1 VCIGVGHHTR
11 WIGGKPHL
19 GLGFRSSDGR
29 GPGAWWVWRLVR
41 IGVGCR
47 TRWMAGKPRLGLGR
61 PARPM
66 GGGAEGMASVLDH
79 YWVTAMM
86 TGWVRHHV
94 HEGGERAL
102 CGLQRNF
109 QHTLLSHAPRVL
121 VLLPTCPLPF
131 SCCAN
136 EPSYPDHTN
145 RDVSAL
151 CKSSHTKSML
161 HSHMSPSLS
170 ARFGYTHRAVHHHA
184 ESVIHA
190 GWDSC
195 VGIHTGCHQN

>member
-1 VCIGVGHHTR
+1 M
-11 WIGGKPHL
+11 GG
-19 GLGFRSSDGR
+19 
-29 GPGAWWVWRLVR
+29 GPGYGGCGVLCALELGVAPVGWQGNHGWVLGVPLVR
-41 IGVGCR
+41 WV
-47 TRWMAGKPRLGLGR
+47 
-61 PARPM
+61 
-66 GGGAEGMASVLDH
+66 GGAEGMASVLDH
-79 YWVTAMM
+79 YWATAMM

-109 QHTLLSHAPRVL
+109 QHTLLSHAPQVL
-121 VLLPTCPLPF
+121 ALLPTCPLPF

-145 RDVSAL
+145 RYVSAS

-161 HSHMSPSLS
+161 HSHMSPFLS